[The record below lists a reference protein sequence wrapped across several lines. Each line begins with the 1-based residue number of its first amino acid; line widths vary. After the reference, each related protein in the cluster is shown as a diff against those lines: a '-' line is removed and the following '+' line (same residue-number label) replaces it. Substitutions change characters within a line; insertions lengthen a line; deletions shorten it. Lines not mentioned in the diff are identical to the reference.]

1 MSKETKKITKG
12 ALCFTEPGSIV
23 KVEQFTEGD
32 VTQKKLQMTAYSGKI
47 IKNHWYWG
55 DLAIDTAGIKM
66 SKSKIPVLHDHETDQ
81 KIGFGKF
88 IVNDQHEIV
97 AENITFVD
105 TPIANEFIKLSAEGF
120 PYEASI
126 QARPNKI
133 VRLGEG
139 EVAEVNGFTMKG
151 PGTVWRESVLRECS
165 VTTFGADANTKS
177 VAMSENED
185 VEVEVEETKFESKE
199 EGNMTLAEL
208 KTAQPELFAEI
219 VAIGAVEAEKAFS
232 EVKATLEAQVT
243 ALSAEKQSLVTLN
256 EETDKRVLA
265 LEKESALRKEEGI
278 KASAE
283 MIFSDLMAKNSIPE
297 RLQPKIRKQI
307 NHGSFVA
314 EDVLDVT
321 AFTAAIETELKDW
334 LPTEGSEDSSIL
346 GMSFVKSP
354 GTETANVD
362 AMVGR
367 MLKHVGQEAA
377 K

>member
-1 MSKETKKITKG
+1 
-12 ALCFTEPGSIV
+12 
-23 KVEQFTEGD
+23 
-32 VTQKKLQMTAYSGKI
+32 
-47 IKNHWYWG
+47 
-55 DLAIDTAGIKM
+55 
-66 SKSKIPVLHDHETDQ
+66 
-81 KIGFGKF
+81 
-88 IVNDQHEIV
+88 
-97 AENITFVD
+97 
-105 TPIANEFIKLSAEGF
+105 
-120 PYEASI
+120 
-126 QARPNKI
+126 
-133 VRLGEG
+133 
-139 EVAEVNGFTMKG
+139 MKG

-219 VAIGAVEAEKAFS
+219 VAIGAAEAEKGFS
-232 EVKATLEAQVT
+232 EVKATLEAQITV
-243 ALSAEKQSLVTLN
+243 LLAEKQSLVTLN

-307 NHGSFVA
+307 NHGAFVA
-314 EDVLDVT
+314 EDKLDVT

>member
-12 ALCFTEPGSIV
+12 ALCFTEAGSLV
-23 KVEQFTEGD
+23 QLKQNEGEPK
-32 VTQKKLQMTAYSGKI
+32 TLLMTAYSGKI

-88 IVNDQHEIV
+88 IVNDKHEIV
-97 AENITFVD
+97 AEDITFVD

-133 VRLGEG
+133 TRLAEG
-139 EVAEVNGFTMKG
+139 ETADVNGFTMKG

-208 KTAQPELFAEI
+208 KAAHPELFAEI
-219 VAIGAVEAEKAFS
+219 VAIGTAEAEKGFS
-232 EVKATLEAQVT
+232 EVKAALEAQVT

-256 EETDKRVLA
+256 AETDKRVLA

-334 LPTEGSEDSSIL
+334 LPTEGSDDSSIL

>member
-1 MSKETKKITKG
+1 MAKETKKITKG
-12 ALCFTEPGSIV
+12 ALCFTEVGSLIQL
-23 KVEQFTEGD
+23 EQKEGEP
-32 VTQKKLQMTAYSGKI
+32 KKLIMTAYSGKV

-55 DLAIDTAGIKM
+55 DLAIDTSGIKM
-66 SKSKIPVLHDHETDQ
+66 SKSKIPVLHDHDTTQ

-88 IVNDQHEIV
+88 IVNKDHEIV
-97 AENITFVD
+97 ADNISFVD

-139 EVAEVNGFTMKG
+139 EMAEVNGFTMKG
-151 PGTVWRESVLRECS
+151 PGTVWRESVLKECS
-165 VTTFGADANTKS
+165 VCTFGADSNTKS

-185 VEVEVEETKFESKE
+185 VEMEIEETKFKKE
-199 EGNMTLAEL
+199 ESNMTLAEL
-208 KTAQPELFAEI
+208 KAAQPDLFAEI
-219 VAIGAVEAEKAFS
+219 VAIGTVEAEKAFS
-232 EVKATLEAQVT
+232 EVKATLEAQIT
-243 ALSAEKQSLVTLN
+243 ALSAEKQSLVTLS
-256 EETDKRVLA
+256 EETGKRVLA

-283 MIFSDLMAKNSIPE
+283 MIFSDLMTKNSIPE

-307 NHGSFVA
+307 SHEAFVA
-314 EDVLDVT
+314 EDKLDVT

-334 LPTEGSEDSSIL
+334 VPVEGSEDSSIL
-346 GMSFVKSP
+346 GMSFTKSS
-354 GTETANVD
+354 EVSTANVD

-367 MLKHVGQEAA
+367 MLKHVGQETA
-377 K
+377 KK